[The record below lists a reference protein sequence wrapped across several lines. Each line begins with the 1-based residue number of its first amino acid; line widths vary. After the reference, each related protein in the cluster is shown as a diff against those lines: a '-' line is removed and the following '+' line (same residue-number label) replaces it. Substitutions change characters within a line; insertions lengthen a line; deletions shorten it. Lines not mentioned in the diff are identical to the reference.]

1 MSDTGGTNVDLDGMS
16 LEQLSQLK
24 QQEEG
29 RLQAI
34 TQRYA
39 QLRAASARLQ
49 GAKASLSNLKE
60 ASPGGTD
67 VMVPLTES
75 LYVPA
80 KLVDPQ
86 KIMVELG
93 TGFFVEVSQI
103 KSATAILDRKLRLVD
118 ANSENIVNVVQAT
131 RVNIENVNMAMQGKM
146 VEIRARQE
154 GMQYQNTE
162 AASS

>member
-1 MSDTGGTNVDLDGMS
+1 MSDTNVDLDGMS

-49 GAKASLSNLKE
+49 GAKTSLSDLK
-60 ASPGGTD
+60 ASPDKTD

-80 KLVDPQ
+80 KLVDAQ

-103 KSATAILDRKLRLVD
+103 KNATAILDRKLKMVD
-118 ANSENIVNVVQAT
+118 ANSENIVTVVQAT

-146 VEIRARQE
+146 LEIRARQE
-154 GMQYQNTE
+154 GMQYQSAE